1 MLSFGGF
8 VGTGNK
14 LFAMPLKA
22 FEFHSTDLNEEFHR
36 RRGMPALL
44 SEGTN
49 GAGSVFNTFLKDGCK
64 GGGRGAG
71 VSTLARVSER
81 VI

>member
-1 MLSFGGF
+1 M
-8 VGTGNK
+8 GTGNK
-14 LFAMPLKA
+14 LFAMPWKA

-44 SEGTN
+44 SEQTN

>member
-1 MLSFGGF
+1 M
-8 VGTGNK
+8 GTGNK
-14 LFAMPLKA
+14 LFAMPWKA

-36 RRGMPALL
+36 RCGMSALL
-44 SEGTN
+44 SGGPK
-49 GAGSVFNTFLKDGCK
+49 GAGFVLNTFLKDGRK